1 MKKYALRHK
10 NGEVINTISAFDLN
24 EASEKFAK
32 LKLITSEQ
40 LLKIFDV
47 DIFVR

>member
-1 MKKYALRHK
+1 MTTYALKHK
-10 NGEVINTISAFDLN
+10 NGEVIRTILAFNLS

-47 DIFVR
+47 VVFNK